1 MNADE
6 TLSFIARYGALPDEG
21 KIACL
26 AHLSHELTIVFRGWL
41 LEGATATQ
49 LSPLNELQHQI
60 SSMIRHLSLR
70 EPKRYPD
77 DVFIRILFERAPA
90 EVVKTRLEKA
100 LGSLKR
106 VAE

>member
-6 TLSFIARYGALPDEG
+6 TLSFIARYGALADEE

-26 AHLSHELTIVFRGWL
+26 ADLSHELTVLFRGWL
-41 LEGATATQ
+41 HEGATAAQ

-60 SSMIRHLSLR
+60 SSMIRHLSLHDT
-70 EPKRYPD
+70 KRYPD
-77 DVFIRILFERAPA
+77 DVFIRILFEKAPA
-90 EVVKTRLEKA
+90 DILKTRLEKA